1 MAEGFIV
8 CGVVHPSLGEFCVR
22 DKDHIQH
29 ADPQV
34 KQHVASNGVKWPS
47 LHELCPEEG
56 YNTSVL
62 HRM

>member
-8 CGVVHPSLGEFCVR
+8 CKAIHPTLGASCTR
-22 DKDHIQH
+22 DKDHVQH
-29 ADPQV
+29 GDPQV
-34 KQHVASNGVKWPS
+34 KQHVASNGVKWPT